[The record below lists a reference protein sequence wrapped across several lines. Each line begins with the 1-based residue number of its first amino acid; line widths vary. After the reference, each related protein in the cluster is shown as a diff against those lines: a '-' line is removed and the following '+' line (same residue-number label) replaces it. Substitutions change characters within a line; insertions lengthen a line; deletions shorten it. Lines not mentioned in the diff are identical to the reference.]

1 MATAAISS
9 NDKRKAKKFSYEW
22 EGKDA
27 KGGRVSGMIDAPNQD
42 MVKAQLRRQGVIPT
56 KVRKKTQSRFGG
68 GSNKITPADIA
79 IFARQLTTMMSAGVP
94 LVQAFEIVGNGLDN
108 KAMRSLVLD
117 VKADVESGSGL
128 AVAMA
133 KHPNE
138 FDNLF
143 CSLVAAGEQSG
154 TLENLLNEIA
164 TYKEKTE
171 ALKAK
176 IKKAM
181 FYPAAVLVVA
191 FIVTAILLI
200 FVVPQFE
207 SLFKGM
213 GSDLPAFTQFVVNL
227 SEMFQQWWYIIFG
240 GVAGA
245 FILFVQMRKRS
256 KAFAAMIDRVSLKLP
271 VIGDILTKAA
281 TARFARTLSTMSSA
295 GVPLVEAMDSVASTA
310 GNTVFYNAIM
320 RIKDEASTGQRL
332 QVSLRQSGL
341 FSSMVVQMVAIGEE
355 SGALDEM
362 LAKVADY
369 YEQEVD
375 NAVDS
380 LTSLME
386 PAIMSFLGVVVGG
399 LVIAMYLPIFKMGD
413 AF

>member
-1 MATAAISS
+1 MATAAVAETKS
-9 NDKRKAKKFSYEW
+9 KRVSFEW
-22 EGKDA
+22 EGKDSSGA
-27 KGGRVSGMIDAPNQD
+27 RVNGFIEGANQD
-42 MVKAQLRRQGVIPT
+42 LVKAQLRRQGITPT
-56 KVRKKTQSRFGG
+56 RVRKKTASRFSGM
-68 GSNKITPADIA
+68 NKKITPADIA
-79 IFARQLTTMMSAGVP
+79 IFSRQLTTMMGAGVP
-94 LVQAFEIVGNGLDN
+94 LVQAFEIVANGLDN
-108 KAMRSLVLD
+108 KAMRKLVLE
-117 VKADVESGSGL
+117 VKADVESGSSL
-128 AVAMA
+128 AVAMR

-138 FDNLF
+138 FDDLF
-143 CSLVAAGEQSG
+143 CSLVDAGEQSG
-154 TLENLLNEIA
+154 TLETLLNEIA

-191 FIVTAILLI
+191 FVVTAILLI

-207 SLFKGM
+207 SLFRGM
-213 GSDLPAFTQFVVNL
+213 GSDLPVFTRFVVSL
-227 SEMFQQWWYIIFG
+227 SELFQEWWYIIFG
-240 GVAGA
+240 GAVAL
-245 FILFVQMRKRS
+245 FIALAQARKRS
-256 KAFAAMIDRVSLKLP
+256 ARFAALIDRLSLKLP
-271 VIGDILTKAA
+271 VVGDILLKAA
-281 TARFARTLSTMSSA
+281 TARFARTLSTMSKA

-310 GNTVFYNAIM
+310 GNSVFYDAI
-320 RIKDEASTGQRL
+320 IKIKEEASTGQRL
-332 QVSLRQSGL
+332 QVSMRQSGL

-355 SGALDEM
+355 SGALDDM

-369 YEQEVD
+369 YEQDVD

-386 PAIMSFLGVVVGG
+386 PAIMSFLGIVVGG

>member
-1 MATAAISS
+1 
-9 NDKRKAKKFSYEW
+9 
-22 EGKDA
+22 
-27 KGGRVSGMIDAPNQD
+27 
-42 MVKAQLRRQGVIPT
+42 
-56 KVRKKTQSRFGG
+56 
-68 GSNKITPADIA
+68 
-79 IFARQLTTMMSAGVP
+79 MMGAGVP
-94 LVQAFEIVGNGLDN
+94 LVQAFEIVANGLDN
-108 KAMRSLVLD
+108 KAMRTLVLE
-117 VKADVESGSGL
+117 VKSDVESGSSL
-128 AVAMA
+128 AVAMR

-138 FDNLF
+138 FDDLF
-143 CSLVAAGEQSG
+143 CSLVDAGEQSG
-154 TLENLLNEIA
+154 TLETLLNEIA

-191 FIVTAILLI
+191 FIVTSILLI

-207 SLFKGM
+207 SLFQGM
-213 GSDLPAFTQFVVNL
+213 GSDLPAFTKFVVNL
-227 SEMFQQWWYIIFG
+227 SDLFQEWWYIIA
-240 GVAGA
+240 GVVVGLGFA
-245 FILFVQMRKRS
+245 FVQGRKRS
-256 KAFAAMIDRVSLKLP
+256 QSFAALVDRLSLKLP
-271 VIGDILTKAA
+271 VIGGILQKAA
-281 TARFARTLSTMSSA
+281 TARFARTLSTMSKA
-295 GVPLVEAMDSVASTA
+295 GVPLVEAMDSVASTS
-310 GNTVFYNAIM
+310 GNSVFHNAII
-320 RIKDEASTGQRL
+320 RIKDEAATGQRL

-341 FSSMVVQMVAIGEE
+341 FSNMVVQMVAIGEE

-369 YEQEVD
+369 YEEDVD